1 MSPTAAYA
9 DKTIY
14 SQAVDYFF
22 NGQGNGAPQY
32 YVNPTT
38 GQTWEAGRDQGH
50 AQGGLSRL
58 VATAHIA
65 HNQGNETLY
74 AWGNNGLMRAVEYIA
89 SYNLGNDVPY
99 APMQPFTLSFSA
111 VYATISDVGR
121 GQFQPIYEL
130 PYDYYHDVKGLEMP
144 FTPQAIG
151 VEGTETFSP
160 QDDNPMFATLA
171 YRE

>member
-1 MSPTAAYA
+1 M
-9 DKTIY
+9 
-14 SQAVDYFF
+14 
-22 NGQGNGAPQY
+22 
-32 YVNPTT
+32 NPTT

-58 VATAHIA
+58 VETAHIA

-74 AWGNNGLMRAVEYIA
+74 AWGNSGLMRAVEYIA

-130 PYDYYHDVKGLEMP
+130 PYNYFHDVKGLPMP
-144 FTPQAIG
+144 FTLQAIG

-160 QDDNPMFATLA
+160 QNDNPMFATLA